1 MFGGGG
7 GGGAGAGGGGA
18 RYAQTF
24 EWTLGFFKIFS
35 NLRFYLHRFKFCDS
49 AFLLVT

>member
-7 GGGAGAGGGGA
+7 GGAGGGGGGA

-24 EWTLGFFKIFS
+24 EWTLGFFKYFPIRVFFS
-35 NLRFYLHRFKFCDS
+35 S
-49 AFLLVT
+49 I

>member
-7 GGGAGAGGGGA
+7 GGVAGGGGA

-24 EWTLGFFKIFS
+24 EWTLGFFKYFPIRVF
-35 NLRFYLHRFKFCDS
+35 FFHRFKFYDS